1 MYSKL
6 SARFTLFLGK
16 KIMSIDYGEK
26 YVGLATFI
34 PGNDPYPLGFG
45 RIRFIG
51 QKKLISDLTNY
62 VKSEAVDLLV
72 LGIPIGDLL
81 ARKTREELRS
91 GRKWFALIVILSLLG
106 GLIGL
111 IFRNDVI
118 MFSFF
123 FMAIVTSRSLRKKKN
138 NSKG

>member
-1 MYSKL
+1 MQETLKL
-6 SARFTLFLGK
+6 L
-16 KIMSIDYGEK
+16 
-26 YVGLATFI
+26 
-34 PGNDPYPLGFG
+34 
-45 RIRFIG
+45 IG
-51 QKKLISDLTNY
+51 AGI
-62 VKSEAVDLLV
+62 LV

-106 GLIGL
+106 GLVGL

-123 FMAIVTSRSLRKKKN
+123 FMAIVTSRSLR
-138 NSKG
+138 SKR

>member
-1 MYSKL
+1 MKL
-6 SARFTLFLGK
+6 L
-16 KIMSIDYGEK
+16 
-26 YVGLATFI
+26 
-34 PGNDPYPLGFG
+34 
-45 RIRFIG
+45 IG
-51 QKKLISDLTNY
+51 AGI
-62 VKSEAVDLLV
+62 LV